1 MVKKGTLQLETLA
14 CPTCMQKIE
23 GAIKQ
28 VDGVDQ
34 ESVKV
39 LFNASKAKFTFDSS
53 VTNLDEIANSVKLI
67 GYDVLKASER

>member
-1 MVKKGTLQLETLA
+1 
-14 CPTCMQKIE
+14 MQKIE

-28 VDGVDQ
+28 VEGVDQ

-53 VTNLDEIANSVKLI
+53 VTNLDEIANSVKSI